1 MWRFTIIALSLT
13 PCLVCQETDPGRA
26 LFEGHQL
33 TSAQVTDAEAA
44 IQANPDDW
52 QERVRLLGF
61 YATQLLGGSDTAQTA
76 RLQQILWL
84 IEHRPDLTVLHSPDA
99 AIPFLT
105 TRNVAVMGG
114 LEESKQAWR
123 QALATH
129 SDDWRVL
136 GNAAWFFRVK
146 DKDQA
151 VALLRR
157 AVTAN
162 PGNRMLADQLG
173 AEYALI
179 LLGVTAFDPSGRPS
193 HFDPVEA
200 NSGLAQTVRAELK
213 QSSQAPV
220 LYAAGSTMTDY
231 RADVTKSGGVED
243 PGALASSLIERAK
256 ALDPNLVPTRIRVGG
271 NVQAANLVTKVA
283 PVYPPLAKQARI
295 QGTVRFAAVL
305 GKDGSVVNLQLISGH
320 PLLVAPARD
329 AVKQWVYKPTLLDG
343 APVEV
348 LTQID
353 VNFTLTQP
361 QPADESDILNK

>member
-1 MWRFTIIALSLT
+1 MWRFIIIALALT
-13 PCLVCQETDPGRA
+13 PCIPCQETDPNRA

-33 TSAQVTDAEAA
+33 TAAQVTDVEAA

-52 QERVRLLGF
+52 QDRVRLLGF
-61 YATQLLGGSDTAQTA
+61 YATQLSASSNTAQTA

-114 LEESKQAWR
+114 LEEAKQAWR

-136 GNAAWFFRVK
+136 GNAAWFFRIK
-146 DKDQA
+146 DKDQS
-151 VALLRR
+151 VDLLRR
-157 AVTAN
+157 ALAAS

-193 HFDPVEA
+193 HFDPAEA
-200 NSGLAQTVRAELK
+200 SSPLAQTVRAELK
-213 QSSQAPV
+213 QSPQAPV
-220 LYAAGSTMTDY
+220 LYAAGSTLSDY

-243 PGALASSLIERAK
+243 SGALATNLIERAK

-271 NVQAANLVTKVA
+271 NIQAANLVTKVA
-283 PVYPPLAKQARI
+283 PVYPPMAKQARI

-320 PLLVAPARD
+320 PLLVAPAQD
-329 AVKQWVYKPTLLDG
+329 AVKQWVYKPTLLNG

-361 QPADESDILNK
+361 QPAAESDILNK